1 LPDPLGER
9 PEAETV
15 ATITRLLRGEV
26 HVLEPRKMWPGG
38 AFGAKGRIPAE
49 LGAEPGRS
57 LIYADAPEWREV
69 VRATFTDAEP
79 PAEALEA
86 LKAGAV
92 AALSRWRGSWSSRP
106 EVVVALP
113 AAGHRQLT
121 VAIAEHVAAVGRLDQ
136 AELTVDR
143 SGFTDDL
150 SSAEEA
156 RVWRDGL
163 QVDGATAQAVAAR
176 TVLLLVD
183 ATSSQWPIT
192 VATAKLR
199 EAGAAAVLPLLIHKR
214 P

>member
-1 LPDPLGER
+1 MLSR
-9 PEAETV
+9 
-15 ATITRLLRGEV
+15 
-26 HVLEPRKMWPGG
+26 
-38 AFGAKGRIPAE
+38 
-49 LGAEPGRS
+49 RS
-57 LIYADAPEWREV
+57 P
-69 VRATFTDAEP
+69 
-79 PAEALEA
+79 
-86 LKAGAV
+86 AGAARGRV
-92 AALSRWRGSWSSRP
+92 APRSSSP
-106 EVVVALP
+106 LP

-121 VAIAEHVAAVGRLDQ
+121 AAIADHVATVGRLDQ

-163 QVDGATAQAVAAR
+163 QVDDATAQAVTAR

-192 VATAKLR
+192 VAAAKLR